1 MLLPKDRGAIK
12 LTTMSAVQ
20 LDMLN
25 EVGNVGAGNA
35 ATSLSVL
42 LGRAV
47 QMKLPWTRLCTM
59 EKACEVLSVPGEIG
73 VGIEVHVKGQLDGI
87 MLFTLSEDSARQL
100 LGAFGDMLLSCE
112 LSDEMA
118 QSALLE
124 VGNIVTGAFLTSMSD
139 FVKATGLSSPP
150 SLMHDYYDAFVCNVV
165 AAGTQGVDVVLVFKT
180 ELKVDGQAVAGELA
194 FMPSPDALTALLERL
209 QALEGAGVRG

>member
-1 MLLPKDRGAIK
+1 VITITD
-12 LTTMSAVQ
+12 VQ

-25 EVGNVGAGNA
+25 EVGNIGAGNA
-35 ATSLSVL
+35 ATSLSIL
-42 LGRAV
+42 LGRTV

-59 EKACEVLSVPGEIG
+59 EKACEVLTVPGEIG

-100 LGAFGDMLLSCE
+100 LEAFGDLLANCE
-112 LSDEMA
+112 LTNEMA
-118 QSALLE
+118 KSALLE

-139 FVKATGLSSPP
+139 FVRAVGLSSPP

-165 AAGTQGVDVVLVFKT
+165 AAGTEDVDVVLVFKT

-194 FMPSPDALTALLERL
+194 FMPSPGALTAVLQRL
-209 QALEGAGVRG
+209 QALEGVGITDE